1 MSIRKVSDLDSYLSG
16 GTTYGYNLPKE
27 QFVLSNFKESL
38 FEISKLSTDP
48 NDSKYSSR
56 SINGDD
62 LISAMY
68 IGLSPF
74 FANISALGPMSK
86 KLIAVLNLFEYIDG
100 PGDQIGY
107 IRNINF
113 TGDNT
118 YLNVDTVINGTARRS
133 LWS

>member
-16 GTTYGYNLPKE
+16 GKNNDGQSPPEPFSLE
-27 QFVLSNFKESL
+27 NFKNSL

-48 NDSKYSSR
+48 NDGKYSSR

-62 LISAMY
+62 LLSAMY
-68 IGLSPF
+68 IGLSPY